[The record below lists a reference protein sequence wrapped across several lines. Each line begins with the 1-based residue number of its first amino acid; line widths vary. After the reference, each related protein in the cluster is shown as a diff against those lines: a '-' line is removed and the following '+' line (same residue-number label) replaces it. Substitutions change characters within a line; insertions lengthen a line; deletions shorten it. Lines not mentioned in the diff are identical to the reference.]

1 VINRIWKYNKL
12 TWRYNMADVKTVAVS
27 NSNFDEIVL
36 KSTKPVLVDFWA
48 SWCGPCRMVGPI
60 MEQLAED
67 FYGKVTIAKVNVDE
81 ESELSTKFRIMSIP
95 TVMLFKDGVV
105 AEKVVGARSKEE
117 FTQILNNNI
126 K

>member
-1 VINRIWKYNKL
+1 
-12 TWRYNMADVKTVAVS
+12 MADVKTVAVN

-36 KSTKPVLVDFWA
+36 KSEKPVLVDFWA

-81 ESELSTKFRIMSIP
+81 ESELSTRFRIMSIP
-95 TVMLFKDGVV
+95 TVMLFKAGDV

-117 FTQILNNNI
+117 FAEILNNNI